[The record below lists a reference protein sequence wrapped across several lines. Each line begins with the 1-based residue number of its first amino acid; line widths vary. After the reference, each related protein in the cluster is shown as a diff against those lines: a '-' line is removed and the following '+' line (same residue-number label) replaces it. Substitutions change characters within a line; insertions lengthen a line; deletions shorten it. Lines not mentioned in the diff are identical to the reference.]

1 MHGVLCV
8 WSCVK
13 STLHS
18 FTDFVISSASTR
30 FLLVSICIIYSY
42 VSNIT
47 QSLLHFAPFRQNPVD
62 GEADW
67 FYGDSWAQMYQV
79 DPEPFPMPASNIV
92 KTEGGE
98 REVMVGRALGG
109 EASMWTE
116 QVDDWN
122 IESQVGTIRNGY
134 MR

>member
-1 MHGVLCV
+1 M
-8 WSCVK
+8 
-13 STLHS
+13 
-18 FTDFVISSASTR
+18 
-30 FLLVSICIIYSY
+30 
-42 VSNIT
+42 
-47 QSLLHFAPFRQNPVD
+47 D

-79 DPEPFPMPASNIV
+79 DPEPFPMPASSIV

-98 REVMVGRALGG
+98 RQVVVGRALGG